1 MTAFGGIKNKAKV
14 NIIVSLRSLLLCESL
29 CRAISRDVNGYKT
42 TALPG
47 TRATAD
53 FKPDLILVDAC
64 GLSEELYLKWPDS
77 RVLLIDTGLSETDTV
92 RLMRTFKLYG
102 VISPDE
108 DFHQFKKAL
117 NVIQDGQIW
126 LDNSKLKA
134 VLHGKDCECPESVTE
149 RPSKKEAR
157 IIDLVAE
164 GYKNKE
170 IASMLFLS
178 EQTIKSHLCRIFKKM
193 HVKNR
198 SQLVSLVIKKKMLDH
213 QSI

>member
-1 MTAFGGIKNKAKV
+1 MTAYGDIKNKTKL
-14 NIIVSLRSLLLCESL
+14 NIIVSLRSLLLSESL
-29 CRAISRDVNGYKT
+29 CRAVSRDMNGFRT
-42 TALPG
+42 TALPES
-47 TRATAD
+47 RATAD
-53 FKPDLILVDAC
+53 FKPNLVLVDAC
-64 GLSEELYLKWPDS
+64 SLNEEIFLKWPDS
-77 RVLLIDTGLSETDTV
+77 KVLLIDTGLSEMETV
-92 RLMRTFKLYG
+92 KLMKTFKLYG

-126 LDNSKLKA
+126 LDNSRLKA
-134 VLHGKDCECPESVTE
+134 VLHGNDCECPESGAE

-198 SQLVSLVIKKKMLDH
+198 SQLVLLAIKKKILDH
-213 QSI
+213 QVI